1 MLSYQHALFEA
12 EIMAMKLRMLI
23 IFNYGVS
30 TLYKKRFDIASDLR
44 KLTDFFFLTL
54 LLLAGVNP
62 VYEHGGG
69 YRKKS

>member
-1 MLSYQHALFEA
+1 
-12 EIMAMKLRMLI
+12 MAMKLRMLI

-69 YRKKS
+69 VTERKASILVLISGF